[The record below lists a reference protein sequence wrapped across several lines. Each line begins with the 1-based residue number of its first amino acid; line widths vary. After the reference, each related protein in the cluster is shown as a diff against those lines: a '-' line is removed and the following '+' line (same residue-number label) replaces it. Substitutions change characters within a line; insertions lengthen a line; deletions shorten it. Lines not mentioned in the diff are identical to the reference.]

1 MILIFFINDISLKSF
16 GSQGQQR
23 SSVLSLKLAE
33 LEFLKLETGE
43 YPILLLD
50 DVMSELDTR
59 RRDNLLS
66 LLQDNNV
73 QTLITATD
81 INLFI
86 LNPKN
91 KFFKVE
97 KGIVSK

>member
-1 MILIFFINDISLKSF
+1 MIVPPANFENN
-16 GSQGQQR
+16 
-23 SSVLSLKLAE
+23 
-33 LEFLKLETGE
+33 
-43 YPILLLD
+43 PILLLD

-59 RRDNLLS
+59 RRENLLS

-81 INLFI
+81 INLF
-86 LNPKN
+86 NSHPKN

-97 KGIVSK
+97 KGIVSE